1 MGYYKNAKKL
11 DDEQEFLKSII
22 YNRYRQNSNY
32 SKIKN
37 NMEFI
42 IFLSKLDKE
51 ILNLLIKANYVV
63 EENKIECLLNK
74 EIKGL
79 HNFVENKIIICTEN
93 AKRKTNYRN
102 KKNRPNKDNFKTELA
117 IRKALRHE
125 ATHAIQKCNNNKIV
139 GDIKNLEGKLHQSKR
154 KSLEFSTSNFSGTY
168 EKEVE
173 AYILEDKPK
182 KVKNMIK
189 KYCL

>member
-1 MGYYKNAKKL
+1 
-11 DDEQEFLKSII
+11 
-22 YNRYRQNSNY
+22 
-32 SKIKN
+32 
-37 NMEFI
+37 MEFI

-51 ILNLLIKANYVV
+51 ILDLLIKANYIV

-79 HNFVENKIIICTEN
+79 HNFEENKIIICTEN
-93 AKRKTNYRN
+93 AKRKTNSRN
-102 KKNRPNKDNFKTELA
+102 EKQRPNKDNFKTKLA

-125 ATHAIQKCNNNKIV
+125 ATHAIQKCNNNKTV
-139 GDIKNLEGKLHQSKR
+139 GDIIILEGKLHQSKR
-154 KSLEFSTSNFSGTY
+154 RSLEFSTSNFSGSY

-173 AYILEDKPK
+173 AYVLEDKPK
-182 KVKNMIK
+182 KVKNLIK

>member
-1 MGYYKNAKKL
+1 
-11 DDEQEFLKSII
+11 
-22 YNRYRQNSNY
+22 
-32 SKIKN
+32 
-37 NMEFI
+37 MEFI

-51 ILNLLIKANYVV
+51 ILDLLIKANYIVV
-63 EENKIECLLNK
+63 ENKIECLLNK
-74 EIKGL
+74 EIKGI
-79 HNFVENKIIICTEN
+79 HNFEENKIIICTEN

-102 KKNRPNKDNFKTELA
+102 KKQVQNKDNFKTELA

-154 KSLEFSTSNFSGTY
+154 KALEFSTFNFSGTY

-173 AYILEDKPK
+173 AYIFEDKPK
-182 KVKNMIK
+182 KVKKMLT

>member
-1 MGYYKNAKKL
+1 
-11 DDEQEFLKSII
+11 
-22 YNRYRQNSNY
+22 
-32 SKIKN
+32 
-37 NMEFI
+37 MEFI
-42 IFLSKLDKE
+42 IFLSRLDKE
-51 ILNLLIKANYVV
+51 ILDLLIKSNYIV

-79 HNFVENKIIICTEN
+79 HKFEENKIIICTEN

-102 KKNRPNKDNFKTELA
+102 KKQQPNKDNFKTELA

-125 ATHAIQKCNNNKIV
+125 ATHAIQKCNSNKALE
-139 GDIKNLEGKLHQSKR
+139 DIKTLESKLHKSKR
-154 KSLEFSTSNFSGTY
+154 KALEFSTKNFSGSY

-173 AYILEDKPK
+173 AYVLEDKPK
-182 KVKNMIK
+182 NVRKLIE

>member
-1 MGYYKNAKKL
+1 
-11 DDEQEFLKSII
+11 
-22 YNRYRQNSNY
+22 
-32 SKIKN
+32 
-37 NMEFI
+37 MEFI

-51 ILNLLIKANYVV
+51 ILDLLIKANYIV
-63 EENKIECLLNK
+63 EENKIECLVSK

-79 HNFVENKIIICTEN
+79 HNFKENKIIICTEN

-102 KKNRPNKDNFKTELA
+102 HKMLPNKDNFKTERA

-125 ATHAIQKCNNNKIV
+125 ATHAIQKCNNNKTTE
-139 GDIKNLEGKLHQSKR
+139 DIKKLESKLHQSKR
-154 KSLEFSTSNFSGTY
+154 KALEFSTSNFSGTY
-168 EKEVE
+168 AKEVE

-182 KVKNMIK
+182 KVKSLIK

>member
-22 YNRYRQNSNY
+22 YNRYRPDSNY

-51 ILNLLIKANYVV
+51 ILDLLIKANYVV

-102 KKNRPNKDNFKTELA
+102 EKKRPNKDNFKTELA
-117 IRKALRHE
+117 VRKALRHE
-125 ATHAIQKCNNNKIV
+125 ATHAIQKCNNNKTI
-139 GDIKNLEGKLHQSKR
+139 GDIKNLEGKLHKSKR
-154 KSLEFSTSNFSGTY
+154 KALDFSTSNFSGTY
-168 EKEVE
+168 AKEVE

-182 KVKNMIK
+182 KVKSMIK

>member
-1 MGYYKNAKKL
+1 
-11 DDEQEFLKSII
+11 
-22 YNRYRQNSNY
+22 
-32 SKIKN
+32 
-37 NMEFI
+37 MEFI

-51 ILNLLIKANYVV
+51 ILDLLIKANYIV

-79 HNFVENKIIICTEN
+79 HNFKENKIIICTEN

-102 KKNRPNKDNFKTELA
+102 KKHGITKDNFKTELA

-125 ATHAIQKCNNNKIV
+125 ATHAIQKCNDNKII
-139 GDIKNLEGKLHQSKR
+139 GDIKKLESKLHQSKR
-154 KSLEFSTSNFSGTY
+154 KALKFSSSNFSGTY
-168 EKEVE
+168 AKEVE
-173 AYILEDKPK
+173 AYVLEDKPK
-182 KVKNMIK
+182 KVKNLVK

>member
-1 MGYYKNAKKL
+1 
-11 DDEQEFLKSII
+11 
-22 YNRYRQNSNY
+22 
-32 SKIKN
+32 
-37 NMEFI
+37 MEFI

-51 ILNLLIKANYVV
+51 ILDLLLKANYIV

-79 HNFVENKIIICTEN
+79 HNFKENKIIICTEN
-93 AKRKTNYRN
+93 AKRKTNYKN
-102 KKNRPNKDNFKTELA
+102 KKLRPNIDNFKTELA

-125 ATHAIQKCNNNKIV
+125 ATHAIQKCNNNKTV
-139 GDIKNLEGKLHQSKR
+139 GDIKKLEGKLHKSKR
-154 KSLEFSTSNFSGTY
+154 KAIEFSTSNFSGTY

-182 KVKNMIK
+182 KVKKLIK

>member
-1 MGYYKNAKKL
+1 
-11 DDEQEFLKSII
+11 
-22 YNRYRQNSNY
+22 
-32 SKIKN
+32 
-37 NMEFI
+37 MEFI

-51 ILNLLIKANYVV
+51 ILDLLIKANYIVV
-63 EENKIECLLNK
+63 ENKIECLLNK
-74 EIKGL
+74 EIKGI
-79 HNFVENKIIICTEN
+79 HNFEENKIIICTEN

-102 KKNRPNKDNFKTELA
+102 KKRVQNKDNFKTELA

-125 ATHAIQKCNNNKIV
+125 ATHAIQKCNNNRTV
-139 GDIKNLEGKLHQSKR
+139 GDIKDLEDKLNPSKKR
-154 KSLEFSTSNFSGTY
+154 ALEFSTSNFSGTY
-168 EKEVE
+168 AKEVE

>member
-1 MGYYKNAKKL
+1 
-11 DDEQEFLKSII
+11 
-22 YNRYRQNSNY
+22 
-32 SKIKN
+32 
-37 NMEFI
+37 MEFI

-51 ILNLLIKANYVV
+51 ILDLLIKAKYVV

-79 HNFVENKIIICTEN
+79 HNFIENKIIICTEN

-102 KKNRPNKDNFKTELA
+102 EKKRPNKDNFKTELA

-125 ATHAIQKCNNNKIV
+125 ATHAIQKCNDNKTAE
-139 GDIKNLEGKLHQSKR
+139 DIKNLEGKLHQSKR
-154 KSLEFSTSNFSGTY
+154 KSLEFSISNFSGTY
-168 EKEVE
+168 AKEVE

-182 KVKNMIK
+182 KVAKMIR

>member
-1 MGYYKNAKKL
+1 
-11 DDEQEFLKSII
+11 
-22 YNRYRQNSNY
+22 
-32 SKIKN
+32 
-37 NMEFI
+37 MEFI
-42 IFLSKLDKE
+42 IFLSKLDQE

-79 HNFVENKIIICTEN
+79 HNFVENKIIICTEY
-93 AKRKTNYRN
+93 AKRKTNYRS
-102 KKNRPNKDNFKTELA
+102 KKKQPNKDNFKTVIA

-139 GDIKNLEGKLHQSKR
+139 GDIKNLEGKLHKSK
-154 KSLEFSTSNFSGTY
+154 KKALDFSISNFSGTY
-168 EKEVE
+168 AKEVE

-182 KVKNMIK
+182 KVKEMIK

>member
-1 MGYYKNAKKL
+1 
-11 DDEQEFLKSII
+11 
-22 YNRYRQNSNY
+22 
-32 SKIKN
+32 
-37 NMEFI
+37 MEFI

-51 ILNLLIKANYVV
+51 ILDLLIKANYIV

-79 HNFVENKIIICTEN
+79 HNFKEKKIIICTEN
-93 AKRKTNYRN
+93 AKRKTNYKI
-102 KKNRPNKDNFKTELA
+102 KKNISNENNFKTERA

-125 ATHAIQKCNNNKIV
+125 ATHVIQKCNGNKVI
-139 GDIKNLEGKLHQSKR
+139 GDIKDLERKLHPSKR
-154 KSLEFSTSNFSGTY
+154 KSLEFSTLKFAGTY
-168 EKEVE
+168 AKEVE
-173 AYILEDKPK
+173 AYILEEKPK